1 MESKVCVRNREQ
13 LIFLGSCVAIYITD
27 VRMKHTTESQKAQI
41 QWVKSMD
48 GIIMLKSLGN
58 WTNDMLRDA
67 DKMLEEFSK
76 ANQNVLIHWD
86 VSNVGRVDSAGIM
99 LFINHYDLLKSHNCA
114 IKVIGAKN
122 EHEKMYLLL
131 RKYTTEDTR
140 SQPKF
145 SSHFLQPLNGIG
157 KSSIAFVLDIAAFL
171 AFVGENFINLL
182 YSLRHPRSIRLGAI
196 VKNIEEAGVRA
207 IPIVALT
214 SFLIGVVIAYQGA
227 VQLEK
232 FGANIFIV
240 DMIGISITRELAPLI
255 TAIVVAGRTGSS
267 YTAQLGVMKLTEEID
282 AMRTMGF
289 EPHRFLVLPRI
300 VALMISLPLLIFF
313 ADIIGIAAGMFISHL
328 HLHLSYTE
336 FIHRL
341 QSVLEVKHVWI
352 GICKGPFFAWLIAAI
367 GCFRGFQVSKSTE
380 SIGRYTTISVVNA
393 IFLVIAC
400 DALFSVLLTEL
411 GI

>member
-1 MESKVCVRNREQ
+1 MMR
-13 LIFLGSCVAIYITD
+13 ITQ
-27 VRMKHTTESQKAQI
+27 SQEAQI
-41 QWVKSMD
+41 QCVKNSD
-48 GIIMLKSLGN
+48 GIIMLSSFGD
-58 WTNDMLRDA
+58 WTNDALQNVTTP
-67 DKMLEEFSK
+67 LEQFSK
-76 ANQNVLIHWD
+76 ANHNVSIQWD
-86 VSNVGRVDSAGIM
+86 VSGLGHIDSAGVM
-99 LFINHYDLLKSHNCA
+99 LFIHYYDLLKSNHCS
-114 IKVIGAKN
+114 IEMIGAKY
-122 EHEKMYLLL
+122 EHKKMYQLL
-131 RKYTTEDTR
+131 RKYAQGR
-140 SQPKF
+140 SEGKPAL
-145 SSHFLQPLNGIG
+145 SSRALKPFNSVG
-157 KSSIAFVLDIAAFL
+157 KSTVAFTVDIAAFL
-171 AFVGENFINLL
+171 AFIGENFIHLL
-182 YSLRHPRSIRLGAI
+182 HSLKHPRSIRFGAI

-207 IPIVALT
+207 IPIIALT

-289 EPHRFLVLPRI
+289 EPHHFLVLPRI
-300 VALMISLPLLIFF
+300 FALMISLPLMIFF
-313 ADIIGIAAGMFISHL
+313 ADIIGIAAGMFISHI
-328 HLHLSYTE
+328 HLNISYTE
-336 FIHRL
+336 FFNRL
-341 QSVLEVKHVWI
+341 QTALEVKHVWI
-352 GICKGPFFAWLIAAI
+352 GICKGPVFAWLIATI